1 MPMRLLFVALSAALV
16 ASPAMAQIINT
27 PGAWQA
33 QQFQLQ
39 QQQETTRQQLIQQ
52 QNQIA
57 TMDAQM
63 RTQQALSQI
72 QAQAQA
78 PLLPLPDV
86 TPGRPLPHIDISQ
99 LASIPDSTLADSNQ
113 KVLDAVNGRR

>member
-1 MPMRLLFVALSAALV
+1 MRLPFLVLSAALV

-33 QQFQLQ
+33 QQLQLQ
-39 QQQETTRQQLIQQ
+39 QQQESTRQQLIQQ

-63 RTQQALSQI
+63 RTQQALSQL
-72 QAQAQA
+72 QAQLQS
-78 PLLPLPDV
+78 PVLPLPDV
-86 TPGRPLPHIDISQ
+86 TPGRPLPQIDTSQ

-113 KVLDAVNGRR
+113 KVLDAVHGRR